1 MAIRKKTRKMFLEV
15 ENELKVMQ
23 TNLSILSDTKILAH
37 YDRSSNQ
44 RCSINNGVLENFAK
58 FTGNH

>member
-1 MAIRKKTRKMFLEV
+1 MFLEV